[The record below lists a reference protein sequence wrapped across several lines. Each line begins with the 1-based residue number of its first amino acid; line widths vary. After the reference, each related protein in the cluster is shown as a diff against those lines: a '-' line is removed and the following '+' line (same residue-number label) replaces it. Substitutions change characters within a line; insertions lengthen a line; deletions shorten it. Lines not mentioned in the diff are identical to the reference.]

1 MDNIGLHDYEENY
14 SIVARFLQE
23 IDDMNIIDKDRL
35 EEVDEALLELYRQVA
50 MDPWS
55 YHDLSTLNKGS

>member
-1 MDNIGLHDYEENY
+1 MDNIGLYDYEENY
-14 SIVARFLQE
+14 SIVARFIQE
-23 IDDMNIIDKDRL
+23 VGDLNIIDKDRL
-35 EEVDEALLELYRQVA
+35 EEADEALLGLYQQVA